1 LKHEVIEMRVRSNLR
16 HAVALVALCAA
27 GASAGAAKVDDEM
40 NRLASA
46 RGCARCHSL
55 LPPKATGNP
64 VPPIAPAWT
73 EIAERYRGQPDAE
86 DRLVAVVRRGSGT
99 EDRHWAGMTR
109 ATKMPA
115 NALEIDEGDARQL
128 IQWVLQQDRRRRS
141 R

>member
-1 LKHEVIEMRVRSNLR
+1 
-16 HAVALVALCAA
+16 
-27 GASAGAAKVDDEM
+27 M
-40 NRLASA
+40 NRLASE

-86 DRLVAVVRRGSGT
+86 GRLVAVVRRGSGT
-99 EDRHWAGMTR
+99 DDRHWAGKTR

-115 NALEIDEGDARQL
+115 NALEIDESDARQL
-128 IQWVLQQDRRRRS
+128 IHWVLQQDRRGRS